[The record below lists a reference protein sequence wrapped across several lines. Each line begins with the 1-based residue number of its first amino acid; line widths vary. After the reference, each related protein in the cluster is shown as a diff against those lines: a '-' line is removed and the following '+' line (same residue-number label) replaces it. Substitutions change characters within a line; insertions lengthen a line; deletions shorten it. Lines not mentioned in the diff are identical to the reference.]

1 MKEKE
6 RGAAIELEADNA
18 SAGTDAAK
26 HLHPLLSG
34 ARAVLFDAGGTLS
47 HPDCER
53 IALLAKR
60 ETGRDFIAAKMRR
73 TLYEVL
79 HETDARLFD
88 EAFRA
93 SHTRRPGWVF
103 QDMFRS
109 LGVDEEAGERLRLQ
123 LVAAHSEKHVWCS
136 LDRDVPRVMSE
147 LKRAGLR
154 VGVISNTEDGR
165 LKELLEMVGIASH
178 FDLLVDSYIC
188 GVRKPDAAIFHHA
201 LEQLK
206 IAPDEAVYVGD
217 SYGHDVLGARRAG
230 LRAILLD
237 PLDIYAESDCARI
250 HSLGELVSRAEK

>member
-6 RGAAIELEADNA
+6 RVAAAELEAD
-18 SAGTDAAK
+18 SAVNSSDAAK

-47 HPDCER
+47 HPDWAR

-109 LGVDEEAGERLRLQ
+109 LGVDEATCERLRLQ

-165 LKELLEMVGIASH
+165 LKELLEMVGVAEH
-178 FDLLVDSYIC
+178 FELLVDSYIC